1 MPNLEWTAIADLY
14 LQAGE
19 AAGIAFQWAAM
30 PIPSLYVV
38 EVAEGS
44 VAARHG
50 GIFPGMM
57 LLEISR
63 HRVIGMSQDKIMQSV
78 QIAALQPRV
87 LTLAQR
93 SWSSTSGYHSCETVA
108 LPGDSTFSSLPKQLV
123 PVPGERLQ
131 LASHST
137 SCPSRSS
144 LPSSKGSETSP
155 GSTSGV
161 VGTTA
166 VYVKPSTLK
175 ARISSVPRNQD
186 PFEQILELRFV
197 GSRGDLSLFDR
208 DHILGMKERDIEF
221 VPSRSSSIIHH
232 TNSRRSLGEMTLDW
246 RNDPFSTPARRR
258 RLIDDVCR
266 AVVLSY
272 AHAAVSRLLEFR
284 KQEALAARIQAM
296 VRMRFARSRFKVELA
311 ARREKASRTL
321 QFTWLAYAA
330 RRQTWILRE
339 ERDATRRADEIA
351 RMKRLV
357 REQEERLLCLE
368 ERLSI
373 AREAA
378 EQEKQRR
385 EQQASAILLQRSERA
400 RQVGKKAVEELKSA
414 SNVVEIGAWHLS
426 ECKNKPIGAARIW
439 QTPRIY

>member
-1 MPNLEWTAIADLY
+1 MPILDWTAVADLY

-19 AAGIAFQWAAM
+19 AAGIAFQWAT
-30 PIPSLYVV
+30 IPTPGLYIV

-78 QIAALQPRV
+78 QTAALQPRV

-93 SWSSTSGYHSCETVA
+93 VRSSLSGCRSRDTVA
-108 LPGDSTFSSLPKQLV
+108 LSGDSSCSSSPKRLA
-123 PVPGERLQ
+123 PVPGKRLP
-131 LASHST
+131 LASPSK

-144 LPSSKGSETSP
+144 LQSSKGSETSP

-166 VYVKPSTLK
+166 AYVKPSTLK
-175 ARISSVPRNQD
+175 ARISSVPHNQD
-186 PFEQILELRFV
+186 HFEQILELRFV

-208 DHILGMKERDIEF
+208 DHILGMKERNIEF

-232 TNSRRSLGEMTLDW
+232 TNIRRSLGEITLDW

-272 AHAAVSRLLEFR
+272 AHAAVSRVWEFR
-284 KQEALAARIQAM
+284 KEEAFSVRIQA
-296 VRMRFARSRFKVELA
+296 VARMRFARSRFKVELA

-339 ERDATRRADEIA
+339 ERDAARRADEIK
-351 RMKRLV
+351 RMERLA

-368 ERLSI
+368 ERLSR
-373 AREAA
+373 AREAVD
-378 EQEKQRR
+378 QEKQRR
-385 EQQASAILLQRSERA
+385 EQASVILLQGRERA
-400 RQVGKKAVEELKSA
+400 RQVEKNALKGLKYA
-414 SNVVEIGAWHLS
+414 RKVLVNWHLAL
-426 ECKNKPIGAARIW
+426 IGVQK
-439 QTPRIY
+439 QTDW